1 MCLCDFGFALTTA
14 STWAAV
20 GRSLML
26 SMYLIGVAGYLA
38 DLSLLCPLAFVS
50 VVENDPRCTGESM

>member
-1 MCLCDFGFALTTA
+1 MNLCDFGFALTTA

-20 GRSLML
+20 WQSLML
-26 SMYLIGVAGYLA
+26 PIYVGGVAGYLA

-50 VVENDPRCTGESM
+50 IVENDPLRVGESM